1 MSAIWAEGLTKHFD
15 EVRAVDGIDL
25 DIAPGAIFGF
35 LGQNGSGKTTTIRM
49 LTTLLRPTA
58 GKARVDGLD
67 ILDDARAVRNRIGV
81 ALQEAGL
88 DDIQTGR
95 ELLTLQARL
104 FGLRGG
110 ARRQRIEELLAIV
123 DLEDA
128 ADRAVGTYSG
138 GMKRRLDLAAALVH
152 RPGIIFLDE
161 PTTGLDP
168 VSREGIWRYVNRLS
182 VEDGITVFLTTQYL
196 EEADRLAHDLAIIDE
211 GRIIARGSP
220 AEMKASIGT
229 DVVTVEVEA
238 SEALDRAA
246 EVATALPAVERVQIA
261 DGAAVVYVPDGARAV
276 ARIVIALDDAGIEVG
291 NVSISRP
298 SLDDVFLEATGP
310 PPAGRGT
317 CFRRWWSGLMHSLAT
332 IYFLTVRSLR
342 EAVRNPAQEVGNIFV
357 PLFFFAVT
365 VGSIGSIAADAF
377 GIDNFTGFQV
387 PVAILSA
394 ASSISASAGLG
405 TITDIQRGYFDKLLL
420 TPAPRSAIVLGRITA
435 DGVRSIIITGVIVVV
450 GLLFRTGFDTG
461 VLGVLLLLAGSFF
474 FGMAYSGFNAAVALR
489 TGSPQAAA
497 AGGLLLFP
505 LIFLST
511 AFAPKEVFAD
521 WLQVLATI
529 NPITY
534 ILEAQRSLI
543 IEGWNWLDL
552 LRGAAAILGFG
563 MASFTLTFLALRWR
577 TS

>member
-238 SEALDRAA
+238 PEALDRAA
-246 EVATALPAVERVQIA
+246 EVATAVPAVERVQIA

-298 SLDDVFLEATGP
+298 SLDDVFLEATG
-310 PPAGRGT
+310 
-317 CFRRWWSGLMHSLAT
+317 HH
-332 IYFLTVRSLR
+332 LR
-342 EAVRNPAQEVGNIFV
+342 VEE
-357 PLFFFAVT
+357 
-365 VGSIGSIAADAF
+365 
-377 GIDNFTGFQV
+377 
-387 PVAILSA
+387 
-394 ASSISASAGLG
+394 
-405 TITDIQRGYFDKLLL
+405 
-420 TPAPRSAIVLGRITA
+420 PAPVDGGSA
-435 DGVRSIIITGVIVVV
+435 
-450 GLLFRTGFDTG
+450 
-461 VLGVLLLLAGSFF
+461 
-474 FGMAYSGFNAAVALR
+474 
-489 TGSPQAAA
+489 
-497 AGGLLLFP
+497 
-505 LIFLST
+505 
-511 AFAPKEVFAD
+511 
-521 WLQVLATI
+521 
-529 NPITY
+529 
-534 ILEAQRSLI
+534 
-543 IEGWNWLDL
+543 
-552 LRGAAAILGFG
+552 
-563 MASFTLTFLALRWR
+563 
-577 TS
+577 

>member
-1 MSAIWAEGLTKHFD
+1 MSAIWAEGLTRHFD

-25 DIAPGAIFGF
+25 DIAPGTIFGF

-58 GKARVDGLD
+58 GNARVDGLD
-67 ILDDARAVRNRIGV
+67 ILSEARAVRNRIGV

-238 SEALDRAA
+238 SEALGRAA

-298 SLDDVFLEATGP
+298 SLDDVFLEATG
-310 PPAGRGT
+310 
-317 CFRRWWSGLMHSLAT
+317 HH
-332 IYFLTVRSLR
+332 LR
-342 EAVRNPAQEVGNIFV
+342 VEE
-357 PLFFFAVT
+357 
-365 VGSIGSIAADAF
+365 
-377 GIDNFTGFQV
+377 
-387 PVAILSA
+387 
-394 ASSISASAGLG
+394 
-405 TITDIQRGYFDKLLL
+405 
-420 TPAPRSAIVLGRITA
+420 PAPV
-435 DGVRSIIITGVIVVV
+435 DG
-450 GLLFRTGFDTG
+450 
-461 VLGVLLLLAGSFF
+461 
-474 FGMAYSGFNAAVALR
+474 
-489 TGSPQAAA
+489 
-497 AGGLLLFP
+497 
-505 LIFLST
+505 
-511 AFAPKEVFAD
+511 
-521 WLQVLATI
+521 
-529 NPITY
+529 
-534 ILEAQRSLI
+534 
-543 IEGWNWLDL
+543 
-552 LRGAAAILGFG
+552 GAA
-563 MASFTLTFLALRWR
+563 
-577 TS
+577 